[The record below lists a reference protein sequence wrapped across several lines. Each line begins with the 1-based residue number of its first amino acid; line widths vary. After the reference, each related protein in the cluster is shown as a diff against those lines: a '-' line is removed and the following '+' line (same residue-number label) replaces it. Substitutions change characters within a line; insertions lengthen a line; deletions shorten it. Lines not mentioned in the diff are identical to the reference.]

1 MKNSR
6 PNIFV
11 IQADQL
17 AAKYLGAYG
26 FSIASTP
33 HIDSLAASGAVFDS
47 AYTNFPLCAPSRF
60 SMMSGQLA
68 STIGAYDNGAEFTS
82 STPTFAHYLRNLD
95 YQTCLVGKMHFVGA
109 DQLHDWDYRPNDE
122 LEQHCLRADK
132 VYSKWA
138 YQDIIDYHF
147 PEE

>member
-1 MKNSR
+1 MKSSQ
-6 PNIFV
+6 PNVLV

-26 FSIASTP
+26 NAIAGTP
-33 HIDSLAASGAVFDS
+33 HIDSLADNGAVFES

-68 STIGAYDNGAEFTS
+68 STIEAFDNGAEFTS
-82 STPTFAHYLRNLD
+82 SIPTFA
-95 YQTCLVGKMHFVGA
+95 
-109 DQLHDWDYRPNDE
+109 
-122 LEQHCLRADK
+122 HCLRADK

-138 YQDIIDYHF
+138 YQGIVDYRF

>member
-6 PNIFV
+6 PNILI

-26 FSIASTP
+26 FPIASTP
-33 HIDSLAASGAVFDS
+33 HIDSLAKG
-47 AYTNFPLCAPSRF
+47 
-60 SMMSGQLA
+60 
-68 STIGAYDNGAEFTS
+68 
-82 STPTFAHYLRNLD
+82 
-95 YQTCLVGKMHFVGA
+95 
-109 DQLHDWDYRPNDE
+109 QLHDWDYKPNDE

-138 YQDIIDYHF
+138 YQDIVDYRF